1 MRPSSSSS
9 IGRRGF
15 GAWCLLSLLLLQ
27 LLARAPVSHAQP
39 DLGTCYHEGSNHLTP
54 SNATNACQCVDG
66 WTGPECAVC
75 TKPSACQALQNYT
88 GAVPVGRLT
97 CDRSLEII
105 ERAQGFCRVA
115 TQGVNDFLKGQAYIT
130 AQLSVAGE
138 MHFEFIKVRFVVE
151 GCRSIH

>member
-1 MRPSSSSS
+1 MPASSSRPAF
-9 IGRRGF
+9 RRAA
-15 GAWCLLSLLLLQ
+15 GAWGPLAGLLLLLQ
-27 LLARAPVSHAQP
+27 LLAQAPLLARGQP
-39 DLGTCYHEGSNHLTP
+39 DLGTCYPEGSSPATP
-54 SNATNACQCVDG
+54 NNVTQACACIDG

-75 TKPSACQALQNYT
+75 TQPAACRALQNYT
-88 GAVPVGRLT
+88 GPLPTGRLT

-138 MHFEFIKVRFVVE
+138 MHFEFIKVRVDRV
-151 GCRSIH
+151 